1 MSIQTSDARNQAI
14 EILDS
19 CVFHA
24 TRLKECLQDEHDALA
39 EQDLDALM
47 TAIEDKGL
55 CVKELQ
61 RFEARRAALCNASG
75 FPDGPSQMADF
86 SDWCDDESLIER
98 SWDDLLGI
106 AAECNSLN
114 LANGAFIR
122 VRKQHVD
129 AGISVLRGIDPVPP
143 TYDRNGGARDGLG
156 NRSIAEA

>member
-1 MSIQTSDARNQAI
+1 MSIQTSDARHQAI

-24 TRLKECLQDEHDALA
+24 TRLRECLQDEHDALT

-55 CVKELQ
+55 CVRELQ
-61 RFEARRAALCNASG
+61 KFEARRAALCKASG

-86 SDWCDDESLIER
+86 SDWCDEESLIER

-129 AGISVLRGIDPVPP
+129 AGISVLRGIDPASP
-143 TYDRNGGARDGLG
+143 TYDRNGGASEGLG